1 MILEAKF
8 GDDPLNNYLILSKL
22 MLADFQ
28 ISLEIY
34 YALIIRSI
42 GGKGGG
48 GGGGCRKGVIRNF
61 VKFTGKHQYQSFF
74 FKNVAG

>member
-8 GDDPLNNYLILSKL
+8 GGDPLNNYLILSKL

-48 GGGGCRKGVIRNF
+48 GGGGEGGV
-61 VKFTGKHQYQSFF
+61 V
-74 FKNVAG
+74 

>member
-8 GDDPLNNYLILSKL
+8 GDDPLSNYLILGKL

-48 GGGGCRKGVIRNF
+48 EEGL
-61 VKFTGKHQYQSFF
+61 
-74 FKNVAG
+74 

>member
-1 MILEAKF
+1 MILEVKF
-8 GDDPLNNYLILSKL
+8 GDDPLNNYLILNKL

-48 GGGGCRKGVIRNF
+48 RKGCRKGVIRNF

-74 FKNVAG
+74 FKNVTG

>member
-8 GDDPLNNYLILSKL
+8 GDDPLSNYLILSKL

-34 YALIIRSI
+34 YELIIRSI

-48 GGGGCRKGVIRNF
+48 GRVVEKVLFEI
-61 VKFTGKHQYQSFF
+61 S
-74 FKNVAG
+74 

>member
-8 GDDPLNNYLILSKL
+8 GGDPLNNYLILSKL

-42 GGKGGG
+42 GGKGGRG
-48 GGGGCRKGVIRNF
+48 EGV
-61 VKFTGKHQYQSFF
+61 VEKVSFEIS
-74 FKNVAG
+74 

>member
-8 GDDPLNNYLILSKL
+8 GDDPLNNYLILNKL

-42 GGKGGG
+42 GGKGGERG
-48 GGGGCRKGVIRNF
+48 GGFAEKVLFEI
-61 VKFTGKHQYQSFF
+61 S
-74 FKNVAG
+74 